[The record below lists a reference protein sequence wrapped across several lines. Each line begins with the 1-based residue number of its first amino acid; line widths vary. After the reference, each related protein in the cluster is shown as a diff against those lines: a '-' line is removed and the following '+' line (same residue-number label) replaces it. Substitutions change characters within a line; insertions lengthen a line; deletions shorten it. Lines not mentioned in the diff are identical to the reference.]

1 MSSVSKKQPPR
12 FIPELHRRLAELAR
26 RLMSQFPGCMP
37 AVALSDGGNSYYFV
51 PSGASAR
58 VKESTRA
65 LADMISRDMPD
76 IGEKRSMPGRC
87 FDLSRDTRLCDAGPP
102 FPLLDLPD
110 AALASILS
118 RLPGGSVAG
127 FPLPLVLAQVRLTGS
142 VDPNWLGP
150 LLHVATRC
158 PTVLGRLARDLREIP
173 IQSTEAIESFLERP
187 IQSTEVP
194 CIKKLRGVAGQ
205 LTRLEALRVDHF
217 NASLL
222 MELPT
227 GLTRLSFG
235 HVIGQR
241 PVDWLSSPLARL
253 TKLEE
258 LELDS
263 LFSKGGAYYKSH
275 WSLGACCPQLRRL
288 RCSQPPLDAEEAL
301 PNLLDLEAH
310 LESKDLPRLRLPKSL
325 TRLFCCESSSALSS
339 LAALSGL
346 VNLRDLGF
354 HCKINEAELP
364 DLLGALTGLTRLE
377 LGGIWKVQHLNYLV
391 EALERG
397 PKDLGLW
404 LSDLDLQSSYP
415 TLDRLFRH
423 LVEAE
428 MWLTSVQVP
437 WATLTRLTRLALRVD
452 GNQNPSWIQALSQ
465 LPSLGDLNLTL
476 TGQIPAGLKL
486 LTQCTTLKL
495 EKTRSTA
502 NLSELRGLTRLREV
516 YTRDSRLDCVA
527 WLPDCLTLLVS
538 SVSDSFI
545 RSYGWW
551 GTSTDRAIQRLT
563 ALERLS
569 LSWPEYVDEVVDLS
583 PLKRLTYLWI
593 GDIPCS
599 MARLGP
605 MPCLQYLKFNNCAMR
620 VSTSADGLLRQIE
633 DMTSLRDLNLYLA
646 NASPITDAKLA
657 PLSRLSMLKR
667 LEIVANNSISAEGL
681 RSLLDLP
688 LMEDLRML
696 VYSEQWQDPGWDELL
711 WRSEGR
717 LHIEG

>member
-1 MSSVSKKQPPR
+1 M
-12 FIPELHRRLAELAR
+12 
-26 RLMSQFPGCMP
+26 
-37 AVALSDGGNSYYFV
+37 
-51 PSGASAR
+51 
-58 VKESTRA
+58 
-65 LADMISRDMPD
+65 
-76 IGEKRSMPGRC
+76 
-87 FDLSRDTRLCDAGPP
+87 
-102 FPLLDLPD
+102 
-110 AALASILS
+110 
-118 RLPGGSVAG
+118 AG

-158 PTVLGRLARDLREIP
+158 PTVLGRLARDLREIQEIPIPSTPWVCTCAVAAVGVTRTVASGARRPTGIPLCLTGLHWANHACTHGELTSTAANEVFFDKP
-173 IQSTEAIESFLERP
+173 IQST
-187 IQSTEVP
+187 TEVP

-217 NASLL
+217 NAALL

-235 HVIGQR
+235 HVIGRR
-241 PVDWLSSPLARL
+241 PVDWLSSPLQRL

-258 LELDS
+258 LELDFS
-263 LFSKGGAYYKSH
+263 LFSEGGAYYKSD
-275 WSLGACCPQLRRL
+275 WSLGACCPRLRRL
-288 RCSQPPLDAEEAL
+288 RCGQPPLDAEEAL
-301 PNLLDLEAH
+301 PNLQDLEAH
-310 LESKDLPRLRLPKSL
+310 LESKDLRRLRLHKSL

-339 LAALSGL
+339 LSSLSGL

-354 HCKINEAELP
+354 HCKINKAELP

-377 LGGIWKVQHLNYLV
+377 LGSSLNADHLHYIV
-391 EALERG
+391 EALQRG

-404 LSDLDLQSSYP
+404 LSGVGLYRSPP
-415 TLDRLFRH
+415 TLQRLFRH

-428 MWLTSVQVP
+428 MWLSSVQVP
-437 WATLTRLTRLALRVD
+437 WAALTRLTRLNLKMD
-452 GNQNPSWIQALSQ
+452 GKQNPSWIQALSQ
-465 LPSLGDLNLTL
+465 LPSLVDLRLTL

-486 LTQCTTLKL
+486 LTQCTRLEL
-495 EKTRSTA
+495 EKARSTA
-502 NLSELRGLTRLREV
+502 NLSELGGLTRLREF

-527 WLPDCLTLLVS
+527 WLPDCLTLLDS
-538 SVSDSFI
+538 SASDTFKY
-545 RSYGWW
+545 SYGWW

-593 GDIPCS
+593 RDIPCF

-605 MPCLQYLKFNNCAMR
+605 LPCLQYLNFNDCDER
-620 VSTSADGLLRQIE
+620 TVSGSADGLLRQIE
-633 DMTSLRDLNLYLA
+633 DLTSLRDLTLYLA
-646 NASPITDAKLA
+646 NASPITDAMLA

-711 WRSEGR
+711 WRSGGR